1 MSLVLKSRDI
11 SVAFGTASFF
21 MAEHGKTIRVDVGQD
36 VLDRMESPAPRT
48 RDAYKERLTRH
59 RRQFSRIAALKYRAG
74 FFKPEV
80 RVLVVSITVDDVL

>member
-1 MSLVLKSRDI
+1 
-11 SVAFGTASFF
+11 
-21 MAEHGKTIRVDVGQD
+21 VDVGQD
-36 VLDRMESPAPRT
+36 VLDSIESPTLRT

-80 RVLVVSITVDDVL
+80 RVLVVSITADDML